1 MKYIITEEQ
10 FENTIKKLNKDN
22 IDSGEL
28 GNIIEELVIHFMDGE
43 ICDVAV
49 IKTRIDYTV
58 VILTPKL
65 FDYNYRHKIAE
76 YIKGYLGDDMYID
89 VYLQYSQDCEKM

>member
-22 IDSGEL
+22 IDRGEL
-28 GNIIEELVIHFMDGE
+28 GHIIEELVIHFMDGE

-49 IKTRIDYTV
+49 IKTRIDYSV